1 MEYRQSKTAGDIF
14 GLIYASGFGIDLKE
28 SNYYYIEDARSYLL
42 IDKVGKGI
50 KEMEKFQ
57 IIFHLDLF
65 FQPKYLLMLYDL
77 IHHHIPYKQQLQ
89 LYQSMKTYQLLNQ
102 LLQQ

>member
-57 IIFHLDLF
+57 II
-65 FQPKYLLMLYDL
+65 
-77 IHHHIPYKQQLQ
+77 
-89 LYQSMKTYQLLNQ
+89 
-102 LLQQ
+102 